1 MCTIVIAQRD
11 KLCELFLMIDA
22 YSRREVNALLDS
34 EKSILLYVRGGGYK
48 WKTNDDKKSK
58 PTKKK
63 DV

>member
-34 EKSILLYVRGGGYK
+34 EKSILLYVRGGYK

-63 DV
+63 VV